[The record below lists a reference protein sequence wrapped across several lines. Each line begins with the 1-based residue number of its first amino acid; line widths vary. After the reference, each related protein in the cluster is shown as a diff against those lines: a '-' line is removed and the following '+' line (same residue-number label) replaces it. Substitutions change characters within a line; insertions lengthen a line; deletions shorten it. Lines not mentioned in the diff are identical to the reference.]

1 MNFLPVSPKMRHD
14 CLWDFN
20 DELSY
25 YPAHSLV
32 IRPDS
37 LAVIKLDERTS
48 RCAKLISRKH
58 ILCRGIIVA
67 FLWAIKLP
75 YFLSYSASKGYLS
88 QYCSCI
94 SLPNISEYF
103 RIKFLL
109 FKSVSF
115 TKYFRTDSCVYFHQR
130 KIIIE

>member
-94 SLPNISEYF
+94 SLPDISEYF
-103 RIKFLL
+103 RIESENRFMRTECQRNVYYSL
-109 FKSVSF
+109 FAKNIWIF
-115 TKYFRTDSCVYFHQR
+115 PT
-130 KIIIE
+130 